1 MGNRDLTTEEMGR
14 RAQELYAEKYA
25 LLDADIRAVIAE
37 IDGYIVDAD
46 NGGSDRLIE
55 LFDNPVFKGRYESD
69 KRVAYMYVA
78 LDIYKA
84 ESGNVKR
91 KNIFNTAGNVE
102 NIIYLIREIKYLL
115 WRMEFAGDAQAWE
128 QICYNSNE
136 GDISSECI
144 VQLVLHYSIDKLG
157 MLYELAAGYAD
168 SGMRGYAQ
176 YILDYL
182 TAAVQD
188 NRDVSSAVE
197 RFREQYGL

>member
-25 LLDADIRAVIAE
+25 LIDADIRAVIAE
-37 IDGYIVDAD
+37 IDEYIADAD
-46 NGGSDRLIE
+46 NGGADRFIE
-55 LFDNPVFKGRYESD
+55 LFGNPVFKERYESD

-84 ESGNVKR
+84 ELNNGNR
-91 KNIFNTAGNVE
+91 KNIFNTAGSVE

-136 GDISSECI
+136 GNISCECI

-168 SGMRGYAQ
+168 SGMRDYAR
-176 YILDYL
+176 YIVDYL
-182 TAAVQD
+182 TATVQD
-188 NRDVSSAVE
+188 NRGVSSAVE
-197 RFREQYGL
+197 RFKEQYGL